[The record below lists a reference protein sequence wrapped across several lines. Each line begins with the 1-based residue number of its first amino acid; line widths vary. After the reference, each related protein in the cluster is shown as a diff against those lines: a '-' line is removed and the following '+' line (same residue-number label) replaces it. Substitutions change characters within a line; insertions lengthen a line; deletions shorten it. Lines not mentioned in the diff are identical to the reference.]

1 MDGRVDG
8 FRPEFNIRLIY
19 VLVNLALVGLLIGAV
34 VTVVNLRDNH
44 LSVEAQY
51 PRSNVRLPSGV
62 ELRHDPTVTLDVADP
77 TTKQKLLSFGT
88 VAVLGFLVALGLW
101 LLRGVAASVRAGD
114 PFSRENVRR
123 LRGLGYLLVGG
134 APLGA
139 LVDQALRYELV
150 NTLPQGRYGDAMAPG
165 WDLPAGVM
173 LAGVGAFI
181 LAEVVDYGFRLREDV
196 DATV

>member
-1 MDGRVDG
+1 MEGRVDG

-19 VLVNLALVGLLIGAV
+19 FLVNLALAVLLFAAV

-51 PRSNVRLPSGV
+51 PRFNVRLPEGV
-62 ELRHDPTVTLDVADP
+62 LLKDNPTVTLDVADP

-88 VAVLGFLVALGLW
+88 AAVLGVLLALGLW
-101 LLRGVAASVRAGD
+101 LLRRVAGSVRAGD
-114 PFSRENVRR
+114 PFSRANVRR

-134 APLGA
+134 APLA
-139 LVDQALRYELV
+139 AAIDDWLRFQLV
-150 NTLPQGRYGDAMAPG
+150 NTLPNDRYGDAMAPNFS
-165 WDLPAGVM
+165 LPVDVM
-173 LAGVGAFI
+173 LAGVGAFV

-196 DATV
+196 EATV

>member
-1 MDGRVDG
+1 MESRAEG

-19 VLVNLALVGLLIGAV
+19 FLVNLALVGLVFAAV

-44 LSVEAQY
+44 LSVEAKY
-51 PRSNVRLPSGV
+51 PMSNVQLPAGV
-62 ELRHDPTVTLDVADP
+62 LLKDNPTVTLDVADP

-88 VAVLGFLVALGLW
+88 AVVLGLLLALGLW
-101 LLRGVAASVRAGD
+101 LLRGVAGSVRAGN
-114 PFSRENVRR
+114 PFSRANVRR

-134 APLGA
+134 APVA
-139 LVDQALRYELV
+139 AAVDNWLRSELV
-150 NTLPQGRYGDAMAPG
+150 NTLPHGRYGDAMAPNFSF
-165 WDLPAGVM
+165 PVGVM

-196 DATV
+196 EATV